1 MSCLLVLSILP
12 VCAWVV
18 QRDSGVVLLIGD
30 ADAGE
35 GRQAAGTV
43 LGAGPDLSADS
54 PLPIASPL
62 SPPSLP
68 SLPSGSTAIIKS

>member
-1 MSCLLVLSILP
+1 MLGK
-12 VCAWVV
+12 A
-18 QRDSGVVLLIGD
+18 
-30 ADAGE
+30 
-35 GRQAAGTV
+35 RQAAGTV